1 MDDCSKADGR
11 CRGAKFRWTLNR
23 YESLKNACRN
33 VSPEWMMRLNR
44 TWRMKRIRRMERSIT
59 RIRKEMRRM
68 RRMKMRGMREMRKMR
83 KTRLRMNRM
92 KLG

>member
-1 MDDCSKADGR
+1 MDGCSKADGR
-11 CRGAKFRWTLNR
+11 CRGAKFRWTHNR
-23 YESLKNACRN
+23 YGSLQNAYRN
-33 VSPEWMMRLNR
+33 ASPEWTMRLNR
-44 TWRMKRIRRMERSIT
+44 TWRTKRIRKMERSIT

-68 RRMKMRGMREMRKMR
+68 KKMRGMRRMRKMR